1 MVCIINVVMILLI
14 ICVTVYVVTERGLS
28 TKDSSPFWSHCI
40 YELPESGSKILHVFE
55 WNFF

>member
-1 MVCIINVVMILLI
+1 MILLI

-40 YELPESGSKILHVFE
+40 YELSEPGLKILHVFE
-55 WNFF
+55 WNFL